1 MFLSHPFHREQVH
14 GQPDGHYNIWEKL
27 SRSWKLT
34 ACIERIKAPMGFSSL
49 RPSISSNSLTCA
61 KANVRMMSWFWNSPC
76 NTYVRV
82 NVLSMEFGTRL
93 LPFAIIPTPS
103 PKSCLPPA
111 SAPIN
116 FPQGHA
122 LLLKFPSAVRAE
134 SVMISAHVATWQ
146 PGENN
151 DRLKIV
157 AYPCELSIN
166 GECTLKIS
174 R

>member
-1 MFLSHPFHREQVH
+1 MSRTLVENLHHEQPHKPSSMWILTESFSTGTLKSHATKMPVALLILPR
-14 GQPDGHYNIWEKL
+14 P
-27 SRSWKLT
+27 R
-34 ACIERIKAPMGFSSL
+34 P
-49 RPSISSNSLTCA
+49 PSISIMQLPPPPPITGLFHVIFRQHSSTQSLLSF
-61 KANVRMMSWFWNSPC
+61 MDIWSLLQSP
-76 NTYVRV
+76 
-82 NVLSMEFGTRL
+82 LTRS
-93 LPFAIIPTPS
+93 TPS

-157 AYPCELSIN
+157 AYPCEPSIN
-166 GECTLKIS
+166 GES
-174 R
+174 P

>member
-1 MFLSHPFHREQVH
+1 LIPPR
-14 GQPDGHYNIWEKL
+14 P
-27 SRSWKLT
+27 R
-34 ACIERIKAPMGFSSL
+34 P
-49 RPSISSNSLTCA
+49 PSISIMQLPPPPPITGLFHVIFRQHSSTQSLLSF
-61 KANVRMMSWFWNSPC
+61 MDIWSLLQSP
-76 NTYVRV
+76 
-82 NVLSMEFGTRL
+82 LTRS
-93 LPFAIIPTPS
+93 TPS

-157 AYPCELSIN
+157 AYPCEPSIN
-166 GECTLKIS
+166 GES
-174 R
+174 P